1 MHNPFLTDRDGSNVA
16 ARSLFLFR
24 KPRCQQESE
33 SYYKK
38 IGNGKCQRARAY
50 AAFPT
55 SKKHRNPNFDAAQP
69 AKLGV
74 QGKGRVGV

>member
-1 MHNPFLTDRDGSNVA
+1 MHNPFLADRDGSKVA
-16 ARSLFLFR
+16 ARSLFLLK

-38 IGNGKCQRARAY
+38 VGNGKCQRARAHV
-50 AAFPT
+50 AFPT
-55 SKKHRNPNFDAAQP
+55 SKKHRIGRFGAAQA
-69 AKLGV
+69 AKLRV